1 MPELIINCLYNV
13 IMVDNYSVV
22 AKYLRFERGFFVFE
36 EIDSKKLLPIAKS
49 HILTIGVNDESKP
62 KK

>member
-13 IMVDNYSVV
+13 IMVDNYSTV
-22 AKYLRFERGFFVFE
+22 AKFLRFERGFFVSE
-36 EIDSKKLLPIAKS
+36 EIKSKKLLPIAKS

>member
-22 AKYLRFERGFFVFE
+22 AKFLRFERGFFVFE
-36 EIDSKKLLPIAKS
+36 EIDSRKLLPIAKS

-62 KK
+62 EK